1 VSEVCKGAN
10 CVMHIASF
18 VDTTLLPDKDRSY
31 AVNVTGIGSLLPQAF
46 LKVMYI
52 SNVSKVNA
60 V

>member
-1 VSEVCKGAN
+1 M
-10 CVMHIASF
+10 MHIASF